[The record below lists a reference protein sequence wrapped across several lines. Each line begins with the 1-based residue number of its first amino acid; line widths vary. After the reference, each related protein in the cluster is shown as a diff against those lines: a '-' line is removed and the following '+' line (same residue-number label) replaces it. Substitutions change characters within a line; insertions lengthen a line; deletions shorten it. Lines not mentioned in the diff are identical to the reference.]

1 MKKALFSAA
10 CVVTCCLGNPAQ
22 ASSCRS
28 ITDFNMQMACE
39 EQESAIQQQQWEI
52 QRLQNQIDS
61 IEYRKALD
69 EAFISY

>member
-22 ASSCRS
+22 ASRCSG
-28 ITDFNMQMACE
+28 IADFNMQMACE

-52 QRLQNQIDS
+52 QELQNQIDS